1 MIPLSD
7 FGVGLLGQEPLFLS
21 DLSSFPFSSVSK
33 NSESS
38 SAFNSHSINTQ
49 TAQHTPIIPRT
60 ILNEENL
67 LPRSPVPEQVLSDL
81 EGVSSSLVLYGLQ
94 DINTPPNQQLLPSSH
109 LLPPLCTPTP
119 DISTLHKE
127 PTSSKRLTDSSLI
140 STRPHPFVPPV
151 IQLDSLTSTQHL
163 KPAIELPAQSITSP
177 EPVRPAA
184 VVQIE
189 DPVSETD
196 PVAPKSPPVPKNYTP
211 AASIL
216 PSLSEVKDSA
226 SKAIASV
233 LVLPQAPKTNTSA
246 TTDSVSEAKQ
256 LASVFVPPQVPEN
269 NISTHGTVPVISN
282 PLSPGFAQLSESS
295 SPSPNDNLFLK
306 PGSTSELSDP
316 ALPNQ
321 LSEVEVIAQRVAA
334 PSPLLEN
341 PVSSPSS
348 PGFSQLSESSLEYLP
363 PSPTD
368 NAFLQPGSTFELSD
382 PASPN
387 QLPEVEVPSA
397 LLENPVNSVATPPE
411 PVPQSSTSNICLGN
425 SSAEP
430 SSASRPSIP
439 PSFRDLAPSTPA
451 PDQSLETNH
460 WKTPFIAIPIGTLT
474 ATPDPFN
481 MTPTGMTICKRTK
494 KRLVIEDSDDDS
506 RPIPPV
512 VDVSRAAIASPTI
525 NAPPP
530 GPIPVTLG
538 ISLPPAPAP
547 NSTVTAGTAT
557 CSHTV
562 DLNKEENE
570 IRDWP
575 DPDGKL
581 TAAQIRPIL
590 EANHVHFKS
599 ADPKLV
605 LLTKYKLLFAD
616 KQQNAPRYNLR
627 RPASVT
633 AIKKQVTAEAQ
644 AVADPQTNVITNDIN
659 LIDMHNS
666 DTTSI
671 QPLNPTVA
679 QPTQLPRPISVNSAS
694 RSEPVQDPFL
704 ASRLEP
710 EQDPA
715 RPEPV
720 QDPARPEPV
729 QDPARPEPVQDP
741 ARPEPVQDPARPKPL
756 QESVSHWASD
766 VLMSHRDDKNVA
778 SSQPNLE
785 ALVSSLNSFARTS
798 VQIGTASLN
807 SIRMIAKGFTSLNST
822 IAGLSCEGVFNTQ
835 ATPAS
840 STIPATRE
848 GPQIVKFKNMCGN
861 IVPQCLAVVRV
872 NFPLLPLQRSAARG
886 LDEASQIRQ
895 MKSQKRNPTPVPI
908 IPPWI
913 RTRILTPASPMVTG
927 PEIQEQARKPSELYG
942 VQCADH
948 A

>member
-38 SAFNSHSINTQ
+38 KA
-49 TAQHTPIIPRT
+49 PY
-60 ILNEENL
+60 LNK
-67 LPRSPVPEQVLSDL
+67 
-81 EGVSSSLVLYGLQ
+81 SSVTWKGY
-94 DINTPPNQQLLPSSH
+94 
-109 LLPPLCTPTP
+109 
-119 DISTLHKE
+119 
-127 PTSSKRLTDSSLI
+127 
-140 STRPHPFVPPV
+140 PHHWFC
-151 IQLDSLTSTQHL
+151 LDSLTSTQHL

-269 NISTHGTVPVISN
+269 NISTH
-282 PLSPGFAQLSESS
+282 
-295 SPSPNDNLFLK
+295 
-306 PGSTSELSDP
+306 
-316 ALPNQ
+316 
-321 LSEVEVIAQRVAA
+321 EVEVIAQRVAA

-570 IRDWP
+570 IGDWP
-575 DPDGKL
+575 
-581 TAAQIRPIL
+581 
-590 EANHVHFKS
+590 
-599 ADPKLV
+599 V

-766 VLMSHRDDKNVA
+766 SK
-778 SSQPNLE
+778 
-785 ALVSSLNSFARTS
+785 
-798 VQIGTASLN
+798 
-807 SIRMIAKGFTSLNST
+807 
-822 IAGLSCEGVFNTQ
+822 
-835 ATPAS
+835 
-840 STIPATRE
+840 
-848 GPQIVKFKNMCGN
+848 
-861 IVPQCLAVVRV
+861 
-872 NFPLLPLQRSAARG
+872 
-886 LDEASQIRQ
+886 
-895 MKSQKRNPTPVPI
+895 
-908 IPPWI
+908 
-913 RTRILTPASPMVTG
+913 
-927 PEIQEQARKPSELYG
+927 
-942 VQCADH
+942 
-948 A
+948 